1 MCLIKYE
8 TLKKKSIK
16 SLSGIMRYSIA
27 GMSGTAVE
35 WGLFFLLNKLLKLY
49 YPFAAVIALLFSTFV
64 NWLVGRMILF
74 KASGNNKREILLVY
88 LACFSGL
95 FLNLIIMWLL
105 INKLAIREMAAKM
118 IASVIVFGWNYLFRT
133 KLIYGNNT

>member
-1 MCLIKYE
+1 MKHK
-8 TLKKKSIK
+8 KKKSIK

-35 WGLFFLLNKLLKLY
+35 WGLFFLLNQLLKLY

>member
-1 MCLIKYE
+1 M
-8 TLKKKSIK
+8 
-16 SLSGIMRYSIA
+16 MRYSIA

-35 WGLFFLLNKLLKLY
+35 WGLFFLLNQLLKLY

>member
-1 MCLIKYE
+1 MKHK
-8 TLKKKSIK
+8 KKKSIK

-35 WGLFFLLNKLLKLY
+35 WGLFFLLNQLLKLY

-95 FLNLIIMWLL
+95 LLNLIIMWLL
-105 INKLAIREMAAKM
+105 INKLAIGEMAAKM

-133 KLIYGNNT
+133 RLIYGNNT

>member
-1 MCLIKYE
+1 
-8 TLKKKSIK
+8 
-16 SLSGIMRYSIA
+16 MRYSIA

-35 WGLFFLLNKLLKLY
+35 WGLFFLLNQLLKIY
-49 YPFAAVIALLFSTFV
+49 YPIAAIIALLFSTLV
-64 NWLVGRMILF
+64 NWCVGRMILF

-105 INKLAIREMAAKM
+105 INKFSIGEMLAKM
-118 IASVIVFGWNYLFRT
+118 MASVIVFGWNYLFRT
-133 KLIYGNNT
+133 RIIYRHHP

>member
-8 TLKKKSIK
+8 TLKKSIK

-35 WGLFFLLNKLLKLY
+35 WGLFFLLNLLQKLY
-49 YPFAAVIALLFSTFV
+49 YPFAAVIALLFSTLV
-64 NWLVGRMILF
+64 NWYVGRMILF
-74 KASGNNKREILLVY
+74 KASGNNKREVLLVY

-95 FLNLIIMWLL
+95 LLNLIIMWLI

-133 KLIYGNNT
+133 RLIYGNNT